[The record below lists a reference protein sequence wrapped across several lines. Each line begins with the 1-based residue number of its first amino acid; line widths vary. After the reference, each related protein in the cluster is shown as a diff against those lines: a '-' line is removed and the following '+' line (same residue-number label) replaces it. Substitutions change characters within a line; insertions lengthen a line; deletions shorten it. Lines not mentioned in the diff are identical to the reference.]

1 MADLSVPHVPTSPYR
16 VGGSLSADHVCYVE
30 RRADGELQ
38 RALTQGEFC
47 YAFNCRQMG
56 KSSLRVRAMERLKS
70 QGDLCASVD
79 ITSLGNE
86 SDPHKWYNG
95 LISQLFLGFGLVGR
109 WNLKTWLRE
118 RDHLSPVQKLGEFL
132 EAVLQIHFPE
142 KKIYIF
148 IDEIDKV
155 LSLPFSLDDFF
166 AYIRYCYN
174 QRAEHREFNRLTF
187 ALFGVAAPTDLIQDK
202 TQTPFNIGIGI
213 ELTGFTLGEIAPLAV
228 GLAPVADHPLKV
240 LEAILSW
247 TGGQPFLTQ
256 KLCDLV
262 LKQNVRIGAGQE
274 TEAVNAVV
282 EKHLLTHW
290 ESQDEP
296 IHFRTLRDRLF
307 RNPHQTPQL
316 LALYQEILER
326 GSVNLQDSA
335 EETEL
340 RLTGLAVK
348 QNNQLQVYNR
358 LYREIFSADWARGEL
373 AKLRPYSESFLAWR
387 ASGYQDESRLLR
399 GQALQDALV
408 WAQGK
413 TLSSQDYQYLN
424 ASQGLEQRATEA
436 ANQILKQANQRAR
449 RLMAVGLGVLTLS
462 LLGSAAALRQAYL
475 ASQQQALAQRGT
487 EIQRRGES
495 GARLFETE
503 QLPGLI
509 AALTEGQALQ
519 TLVSPQTSLRDYP
532 ATSPLLALQ
541 TILGQI
547 REKNSLGAH
556 REGVTSVAFSP
567 DGQILAT
574 GSRDQTV
581 KLWTNHGQ
589 LLQTLRGHNGA
600 VYRVAFSPDG
610 QTLASAGQDGTIKLW
625 SREGGLLK
633 TLTGHDG
640 SVYGLSF
647 SPDGEIL
654 ASTGRDKTAR
664 LWSRDGSPLQV
675 LTGHRRSAD
684 DVKFSPDGQTLATVS
699 RDGQIRLWS
708 RDGRLLNQF
717 GADNTALFSL
727 SFSADGQRLAAG
739 GDDGVARI
747 WNRSGTLLQSLR
759 GHLPQEFVTA
769 VLFDPKTGDL
779 FSAASDGLIL
789 RWSAEGER
797 LESLA
802 GHREAVFSLALAGS
816 QLASASEEGVVKLWD
831 IGAKPQGGCS
841 LVTNPNQRPS
851 GGAFLPDGGLLL
863 AQEDQ
868 PLTLVNSSG
877 QLQQSFP
884 PETRGLTRLRVGADG
899 RLIAGLAGNTLQ
911 VWTREGQLQS
921 EGEIP
926 GPRLYDL
933 QFSPDAQTI
942 ALGNRS
948 GEVQVWDWVRGQIS
962 DIRYQISIS
971 RDQLADNQNSQSPN
985 PTPYS
990 PNPLRTLAFHPRKN
1004 LLAGGDDSGQ
1014 ISLWSSDGTLLWQIP
1029 AHRDWVEQVRF
1040 SSQGNRLYSS
1050 GRDGRL
1056 LVWSE
1061 EGRLIQTLA
1070 QESQALPLLA
1080 LSRDGEWLA
1089 GALADGGLRLW
1100 DKGGTLWGEWL
1111 GAGERLLALDF
1122 SADGREIL
1130 ALTATGKLHTWRRQ
1144 TAFELLGDL
1153 NRQGC
1158 EWLREYLEANP
1169 PRRRFLP
1176 GC

>member
-1 MADLSVPHVPTSPYR
+1 MTAFPPLDPPTSPYR
-16 VGGSLSADHVCYVE
+16 AGGSLSADHPCYVE
-30 RRADGELQ
+30 RRGDGELA
-38 RALTQGEFC
+38 RALAEGEFC

-95 LISQLFLGFGLVGR
+95 FISQLFLGFGLVGS
-109 WNLKTWLRE
+109 WNLKAWLRE

-132 EAVLQIHFPE
+132 EEVLRVHFSE

-148 IDEIDKV
+148 IDEIDKI

-174 QRAEHREFNRLTF
+174 QRAERREFNRLTF

-202 TQTPFNIGIGI
+202 TQTPFNIGVGI
-213 ELTGFTLGEIAPLAV
+213 ELTGFTLGEIAPLAT
-228 GLAPVADHPLKV
+228 GLAPVADNPLQV

-262 LKQNVRIGAGQE
+262 LKQSERIGAGQE

-282 EKHLLTHW
+282 EKHFLTHW

-307 RNPHQTPQL
+307 RNPAQTPQL
-316 LALYQEILER
+316 LALYQDILER
-326 GSVNLQDSA
+326 GGVDFQDSA

-358 LYREIFSADWARGEL
+358 LYREIFSADWAREEL

-413 TLSSQDYQYLN
+413 TLSPQDYQYLN
-424 ASQGLEQRATEA
+424 ASQGLEQRAAEA

-449 RLMAVGLGVLTLS
+449 RLMAAGFGVLTLS
-462 LLGSAAALRQAYL
+462 LFGSAVALRQAYL
-475 ASQQQALAQRGT
+475 ASQRQALAQEGAQV
-487 EIQRRGES
+487 QRRGES

-509 AALTEGQALQ
+509 AALQGGRELQ
-519 TLVSPQTSLRDYP
+519 TLVAPQTPLEDYP
-532 ATSPLLALQ
+532 ATSPLLGLQ
-541 TILGQI
+541 KILGEI
-547 REKNSLGAH
+547 REKNSLAAH
-556 REGVTSVAFSP
+556 REGVASAAFSP

-581 KLWTNHGQ
+581 KLWTNRGQ
-589 LLQTLRGHNGA
+589 LRQTLRGHRGA
-600 VYRVAFSPDG
+600 VYRLAFSPDG

-625 SREGGLLK
+625 SREGRLLK
-633 TLTGHDG
+633 TLTGHEG

-647 SPDGEIL
+647 SPDGELL
-654 ASTGRDKTAR
+654 ASSGRDRTAR
-664 LWSRDGSPLQV
+664 LWSRDGSLLKV
-675 LTGHRRSAD
+675 LTGHGRSAD

-708 RDGRLLNQF
+708 RDGSLINQF
-717 GADNTALFSL
+717 GVKDTALFSL

-739 GDDGVARI
+739 GDDGLARI
-747 WNRSGTLLQSLR
+747 WNRSGTLLRTLR

-789 RWSAEGER
+789 RWSAEGEKIER
-797 LESLA
+797 LY

-831 IGAKPQGGCS
+831 IGAKPQGGRS
-841 LVTNPNQRPS
+841 LMATPNQRPS
-851 GGAFLPDGGLLL
+851 GAAFLPDGGLLL
-863 AQEDQ
+863 AREDQ
-868 PLTLVNSSG
+868 PLTLVNASG

-884 PETRGLTRLRVGADG
+884 PETRGLTHLRVGADG
-899 RLIAGLAGNTLQ
+899 RLIAGLAGDTLQ
-911 VWTREGQLQS
+911 VWTRAGQPQS
-921 EGEIP
+921 QGEIP
-926 GPRLYDL
+926 GTRLYDL
-933 QFSPDAQTI
+933 QFNSNGQTI

-948 GEVQVWDWVRGQIS
+948 GEIQVWDLVKKQIS
-962 DIRYQISIS
+962 DIRYQISVS
-971 RDQLADNQNSQSPN
+971 REQLADNQNSQA
-985 PTPYS
+985 PTPI
-990 PNPLRTLAFHPRKN
+990 RTLAFHPRKN
-1004 LLAGGDDSGQ
+1004 LLAAGDSAGQ
-1014 ISLWSSDGTLLWQIP
+1014 ISLWNADGTLLWRIP
-1029 AHRDWVEQVRF
+1029 AHRDWAEQVRF
-1040 SSQGNRLYSS
+1040 SPQGDRLYSS

-1061 EGRLIQTLA
+1061 EGQLLQTIA

-1080 LSRDGEWLA
+1080 LSRDGEWLI

-1100 DKGGTLWGEWL
+1100 DREGTLWGEWL
-1111 GAGERLLALDF
+1111 GAGESLLALDF

-1130 ALTATGKLHTWRRQ
+1130 GLTATGKLQTWRRQ

-1169 PRRRFLP
+1169 PRRRSLP